1 MENLMIPC
9 TSKPPVIIPTKH
21 ENLSE
26 FSQTPT
32 KLAFSNTKK
41 TNNPKISDSHLNYL
55 SRNGRLTE
63 AITALDSIAQSG
75 SQVRAN
81 TFINLLQACID
92 FGSLELGRKL
102 HARIH
107 LVKESDPFVETKLVS
122 MYAKCGSFV
131 DARKVFD
138 KMKERNLYAW
148 SAMIGA
154 CSRELRWKE
163 VVELFFLM
171 MEDGVLP
178 DEILFPKFLQACAN
192 CGDVRTGRLLHSLVI
207 RLGMVCFARV
217 SNSVLAVYAKCGKL
231 SSARRFFENMNERD
245 IVTWNSMILAYCQK
259 GENDE
264 AYGLFYGMWKD
275 GIQPCLVTWNILIN
289 SYNQLGQCDVAMGLM
304 KEMES
309 SRIIPDVF
317 TWTSM
322 ISGLAQNG
330 RRWQALCLFKEMLLA
345 GIKPNGVT
353 ITSAV
358 SACAS
363 LRVLNMGREIH
374 SIALKKGIID
384 NVLVGNSLIDMYAKC
399 GELEAARQV
408 FDKIEERDVYTWN
421 SMVAGYCQ
429 AGYCGK
435 AYELFM
441 KMRESDLKPNVITWN
456 TMISGYIQNGDE
468 DRAMD
473 LFQRMEQDG
482 KIRRNTASWNALIAG
497 YVQLGEI
504 DKAFGVFRQ
513 MQSCSVS
520 SNSVTILS
528 ILPGCA
534 NLVAAKKVK
543 EIHGCVLRRNLEF
556 VLSISNS
563 LIDTYAKSG
572 NILYSRI
579 IFDGMSTRDII
590 SWNSI
595 IGGYVLHGCSDAALD
610 LFNQMRKLGLKPN
623 RGTFLSIILAHGI
636 AGMVDEGKQIFSSI
650 SDNYEIIPAVEHY
663 AAMIDVYGRSGRLGE
678 AVEFI
683 EDMPI
688 EPDSSVWTSLLT
700 ASRIHRDIALAVLA
714 GERLLDL
721 EPANILINRVMFQIY
736 VLSGKLDDPLKVR
749 KLEKENILRRSL
761 GHSWIEVRNTVHK
774 FVTGDQSK
782 PCADLLF
789 SWVKSI
795 AREVNIH
802 DHHGRFSLEEEEK
815 EETGGVHSEKL
826 TLAFALIGLPYSPQS
841 IRIVK
846 NTRMCSNCHLTANY
860 SKKPYAAH
868 LVGCWLLEFNLL
880 HSRVAKDELFFTPS
894 ESCWQALPILASVTK
909 HIRFSTSAYINKELY
924 LFLSKLN
931 EGTCQDDGSLRDSI
945 DEKVSPDR
953 IGIWK
958 RVGDSQ
964 LLEPMIRCHQNCFQ
978 FDRITFAKS
987 LEDDNK
993 PISVGPWGGQG
1004 GSSWDDGVY
1013 FTVRQ
1018 LVIAHGSGIDSIQIE
1033 YDNKGNSIWSKKHGG
1048 GGGSKTDKVK
1058 LDYPDEFLTSVHG
1071 YYGILHERGPILV
1084 RSLTFFSNRKAYGP
1098 YGIEQGTSFSM
1109 TRGKIVGFHGRCGCF
1124 LDAIGTHSKPF
1135 SKLNP
1140 SKTIVHAQSFVA
1152 DGAEKVG
1159 YSLIQGSV
1167 GEKYDIVLAVRQRDA
1182 YGNPLPRQLSRQS
1195 SSSSDDSSDVETRS
1209 KVRKKSTPCFPFY
1222 MRDIN
1227 FFMFVALFEV
1237 SFRTPEK
1244 VPSKLPEGVLSY
1256 GPWGGNGGAKF
1267 DDGTYTGIR
1276 QITLSR
1282 NVGIVWIKACYDR
1295 DGQAV
1300 WGSKHG
1306 GTGGFKTDRII
1317 FDYPSEILTH
1327 ITGTFGPLMYM
1338 GPNVIKSL
1346 TFHTNKGKHGP
1357 HGDEQGPSFT
1367 NKMNEGRIIG
1377 FHGRE
1382 GLFLDAVGVYVME
1395 GKVPPPRPSIS
1406 QAIIQSER
1414 SIAEIDNSPWS
1425 NKLVLAR
1432 RGPVEEVACGVVKEP
1447 APCGPGPWG
1456 GEGGRPWDDGVFS
1469 GIKQIFVTKSEAIC
1483 SIQFEYDRNG
1493 QSVWSVKHGGHGG
1506 TTTHRV
1512 KLDHPH
1518 EVLICIS
1525 GYYGP
1530 INNEEKS
1537 KVVRSLTFYSSRG
1550 KYGPF
1555 GEEIGTYF
1563 TSTTTEGKVVGFHG
1577 RNSSYLDAIGVHMQH
1592 WLGNQRTSRMSLFK
1606 IFS

>member
-102 HARIH
+102 HARVH

-304 KEMES
+304 KEMEI

-482 KIRRNTASWNALIAG
+482 KIRRNTASWNAFIAG

-636 AGMVDEGKQIFSSI
+636 
-650 SDNYEIIPAVEHY
+650 
-663 AAMIDVYGRSGRLGE
+663 
-678 AVEFI
+678 
-683 EDMPI
+683 
-688 EPDSSVWTSLLT
+688 
-700 ASRIHRDIALAVLA
+700 
-714 GERLLDL
+714 
-721 EPANILINRVMFQIY
+721 
-736 VLSGKLDDPLKVR
+736 
-749 KLEKENILRRSL
+749 
-761 GHSWIEVRNTVHK
+761 
-774 FVTGDQSK
+774 
-782 PCADLLF
+782 
-789 SWVKSI
+789 
-795 AREVNIH
+795 
-802 DHHGRFSLEEEEK
+802 
-815 EETGGVHSEKL
+815 
-826 TLAFALIGLPYSPQS
+826 
-841 IRIVK
+841 
-846 NTRMCSNCHLTANY
+846 
-860 SKKPYAAH
+860 
-868 LVGCWLLEFNLL
+868 
-880 HSRVAKDELFFTPS
+880 
-894 ESCWQALPILASVTK
+894 
-909 HIRFSTSAYINKELY
+909 
-924 LFLSKLN
+924 
-931 EGTCQDDGSLRDSI
+931 
-945 DEKVSPDR
+945 
-953 IGIWK
+953 
-958 RVGDSQ
+958 
-964 LLEPMIRCHQNCFQ
+964 
-978 FDRITFAKS
+978 
-987 LEDDNK
+987 DDNK

-1048 GGGSKTDKVK
+1048 GGGSMTDKVK

-1209 KVRKKSTPCFPFY
+1209 KV
-1222 MRDIN
+1222 
-1227 FFMFVALFEV
+1227 

-1357 HGDEQGPSFT
+1357 YGDEQGPSFT

-1483 SIQFEYDRNG
+1483 SIQIEYDRNG